1 MTLLKNTLIL
11 VSALL
16 CGLLLLAS
24 PVQAVN
30 NNACGAD
37 DRGSLFGI
45 LPTWDRGLGDCEDL
59 AGQGSIIDQNKTK
72 IIITNITD
80 ILITLAGLIAV
91 GFVIVGGFKYVL
103 SSGNSQQASDAR
115 STIINAAIGVV
126 IVIAGKVIVGA
137 IFNQL
142 TGSPEP
148 ELDDHGLVQVDDS
161 TVIDNILN
169 MVWMILGSISLI
181 VIVLQGIKY
190 ILSGGNSERTAE
202 ARNGIIYALIGLTVA
217 LVSWSLLNFGIN
229 QVVSDV
235 NLEAQESTTIVSIL
249 NNVVRFMTLVGGF
262 IAVIMVLVGGIK
274 YLVSG
279 GNSENA
285 GKARDMI
292 IYALIGVAVMIIAS
306 AAISFVLD
314 LVIT

>member
-1 MTLLKNTLIL
+1 MILFKKTLVL

-16 CGLLLLAS
+16 CGLLLLAG
-24 PVQAVN
+24 PVQAADN
-30 NNACGAD
+30 NVCGAD
-37 DRGSLFGI
+37 DRGSFLGV

-72 IIITNITD
+72 IIITNVTD
-80 ILITLAGLIAV
+80 ILITIGGLVAV
-91 GFVIVGGFKYVL
+91 GFVIFGGFKYVL
-103 SSGNSQQASDAR
+103 SSGNSEQANAAR
-115 STIINAAIGVV
+115 STIINAAIGVI

-148 ELDDHGLVQVDDS
+148 NLNDQGLVQVDDS
-161 TVIDNILN
+161 TFIDNALN
-169 MVWMILGSISLI
+169 MVWLVLGSISLI

-190 ILSGGNSERTAE
+190 TLSGGNSDAVNS
-202 ARNGIIYALIGLTVA
+202 ARNGIIYALVGLTIA
-217 LVSWSLLNFGIN
+217 LVSWSLLNFAIN
-229 QVVSDV
+229 QVVGDV
-235 NLEAQESTTIVSIL
+235 NLEAQEPTTIVSIL

-262 IAVIMVLVGGIK
+262 IAVIMVLIGGIK
-274 YLVSG
+274 HLLSG
-279 GNSENA
+279 GNSESA
-285 GKARDMI
+285 GQARNMI
-292 IYALIGVAVMIIAS
+292 IYALIGVAVMIIAG